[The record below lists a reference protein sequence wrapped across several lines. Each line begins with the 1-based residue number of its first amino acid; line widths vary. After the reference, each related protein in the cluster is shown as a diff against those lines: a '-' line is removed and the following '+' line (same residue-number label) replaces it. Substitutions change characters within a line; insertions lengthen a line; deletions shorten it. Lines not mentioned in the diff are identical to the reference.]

1 MKSLSQ
7 SSGVG
12 VELRDLSFPHG
23 ISDSPRP
30 LRRLQSFF
38 GYVGCLVSHYY
49 PPAVTLQ
56 IRIGVP
62 SNSGS
67 RNLFAILVSNHRNAA
82 SRHDNKVSISVYA
95 DVFVLVWQRSIC
107 SSLFCLCGEVIH

>member
-1 MKSLSQ
+1 MKSPSQ

-12 VELRDLSFPHG
+12 VELRDLSFPHAIPMHLIFG
-23 ISDSPRP
+23 VAALERAPGCISDSPRP

-38 GYVGCLVSHYY
+38 GYVGCLVTHYY

-62 SNSGS
+62 SNSGG

-82 SRHDNKVSISVYA
+82 SRHDNKVSISVY
-95 DVFVLVWQRSIC
+95 
-107 SSLFCLCGEVIH
+107 